1 MKRSITFLL
10 LLSFTLLLP
19 AQELKPE
26 RLTLEETIAH
36 ALEHAPEQISQK
48 LKVDEAAIRIDEARL
63 QHLPDIYAT
72 GDLRRNLIIPSTPV
86 PAHLFDPDASEG
98 ELMYLRF
105 NTTWNASAGLN
116 LSYDLFSPEKVNRV
130 GEQKQ
135 LLQQQLYEEMISEKE
150 LRKQVALA
158 YATRVIAGEQLL
170 TCRGDTAY
178 YALLLR
184 NAGDLYKK
192 EQLSLVEKNEVQKA
206 YNQSVVRWLQAEKIT
221 ADAGANLLLLA
232 GAAVTPQTVAAL
244 QLEEDIPTLLGKM
257 EQHTAAAVTSK
268 ELEVMKQTGMVSLA
282 ALRTRSAAWKYAPT
296 LSLNG
301 YLGTNYY
308 NNELRHF
315 NNRYWRG
322 NSYLGLSL
330 KIPISQ
336 ALTTVKEVSRLKL
349 QQRLEE
355 AHLLEIR
362 NRQEKERLQE
372 TSQRAVQRES
382 YRLSEKNLK
391 MSMQNLRAA
400 QLQFEKGYILQQQ
413 LLNEQLNTQLAWQ
426 GYLQAAYDLFS
437 SLVTTEENW

>member
-1 MKRSITFLL
+1 ML

-19 AQELKPE
+19 AQELNPE
-26 RLTLEETIAH
+26 RLTLEETITY
-36 ALEHAPEQISQK
+36 ALEHAPERIRQK
-48 LKVDEAAIRIDEARL
+48 LMVGEATILLDEARL
-63 QHLPDIYAT
+63 QHLPDIYAS

-86 PAHLFDPDASEG
+86 PAHLFDPDAPEG

-116 LSYDLFSPEKVNRV
+116 LHYDLFNPEKVNRV

-135 LLQQQLYEEMISEKE
+135 QLQQQQYEEMISEKE
-150 LRKQVALA
+150 LREQVALA
-158 YATRVIAGEQLL
+158 YAARVIAGEQLL
-170 TCRGDTAY
+170 SCRQDTTY

-184 NAGDLYKK
+184 NAGDLYEK
-192 EQLSLVEKNEVQKA
+192 EQLSLVEKNEVRKA
-206 YNQSVVRWLQAEKIT
+206 YNESVAKCLQAEKIA

-232 GAAVTPQTVAAL
+232 GAAVTPQAVAAL

-257 EQHTAAAVTSK
+257 EQHTATAVTAK

-282 ALRTRSAAWKYAPT
+282 TLRIRSAAWKYAPT

-308 NNELRHF
+308 NNELRLF
-315 NNRYWRG
+315 DNRYWRG

-330 KIPISQ
+330 KLPISQ
-336 ALTTVKEVSRLKL
+336 AFTTAKEVSRLKL

-355 AHLLEIR
+355 ANLLEIR

-372 TSQRAVQRES
+372 ISQRAVQRES
-382 YRLSEKNLK
+382 CRLSEENLK
-391 MSMQNLRAA
+391 MSRQNLRAA
-400 QLQFEKGYILQQQ
+400 QLQYEKGYILQQQ